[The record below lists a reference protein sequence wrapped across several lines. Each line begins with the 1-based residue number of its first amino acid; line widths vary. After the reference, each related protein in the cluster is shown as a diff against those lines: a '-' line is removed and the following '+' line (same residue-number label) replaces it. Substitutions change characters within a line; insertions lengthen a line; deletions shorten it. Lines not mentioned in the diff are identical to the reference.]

1 MNNERHVVPNPDG
14 GWDVKAPH
22 ASRASSHHDTQ
33 TDAEARAKEI
43 LGNLPGGGDAVVH
56 GADGKIR
63 AREKV
68 IPSPRAEHGEG
79 APWAALAQE
88 WGRRA
93 VRVAEALDWSRWLDP
108 GSTGPGAAA
117 PTIFVV
123 TTGDGESHPVEA
135 ARARVTDR
143 GFLVFHD
150 RRRHLVASFAADHW
164 IRVSAQ

>member
-33 TDAEARAKEI
+33 DEAEARAKEI
-43 LGNLPGGGDAVVH
+43 LGNLAGGGEAVVH

-68 IPSPRAEHGEG
+68 VPSPRAANGDG
-79 APWAALAQE
+79 APWAALAQD
-88 WGRRA
+88 WGRRV
-93 VRVAEALDWSRWLDP
+93 VRVAEALDWSRWLNP
-108 GSTGPGAAA
+108 RVAGRGTTA
-117 PTIFVV
+117 PAIFIV
-123 TTGDGESHPVEA
+123 TTGDGESHAVEA
-135 ARARVTDR
+135 DTARVTDR

-150 RRRHLVASFAADHW
+150 RRRHLVASFAVEHW